1 MWDNWKNTLHNW
13 KSLHEKVDQLHKLGG
28 LRIWILHVLS
38 HGPKNGVEIMDS
50 IQEHYEGMY
59 KMKDHFSDVS
69 HSGRHYN
76 MHLNKTMKRAASRP
90 SPGSIY
96 PMLKKMVAEDLIT
109 KMDDGKYDLTDTG
122 RETIYEIFGNTHNR
136 QGTYH
141 QPQAIESA
149 LMEIDNYISYLE
161 DIKKENLSPHKDI
174 IESLNERF
182 SKIKDSLDEN

>member
-59 KMKDHFSDVS
+59 RIKNHFANST
-69 HSGRHYN
+69 HTEKHYN
-76 MHLNKTMKRAASRP
+76 MHLRKTMNRTASRP
-90 SPGSIY
+90 SPGSVY

-109 KMDDGKYDLTDTG
+109 KMDDGRYDLTDTG
-122 RETIYEIFGNTHNR
+122 RETIYEIFGNHHNR
-136 QGTYH
+136 PGTYQ
-141 QPQAIESA
+141 QPQTIESA
-149 LMEIDNYISYLE
+149 LIEIDNYLSYLE
-161 DIKKENLSPHKDI
+161 DINKENLTPHKEI
-174 IESLNERF
+174 IDSLQERLT
-182 SKIKDSLDEN
+182 KIKDSLDEN